1 MKRLIAPLL
10 VLLVFTVACSP
21 PSAEDLVQGVI
32 NTRNNYSADLK
43 SWLINEEGPE
53 PYLYLE
59 VMVVN
64 NNVEES
70 LRTLTVIVEQLDID
84 DKILDSRRHVL
95 DVAEMTAGIGQSV
108 GVQVRPAFSAV
119 EGIHLLVEP
128 RPEREDWPEF
138 PELDAVRPRI

>member
-1 MKRLIAPLL
+1 MKRLMTPLL
-10 VLLVFTVACSP
+10 ALLVFAVACSP

-64 NNVEES
+64 NNSEES
-70 LRTLTVIVEQLDID
+70 LRTLTVVVEQLDLD
-84 DKILDSRRHVL
+84 DEDNIVGVLDSRRVVL
-95 DVAEMTAGIGQSV
+95 DVT
-108 GVQVRPAFSAV
+108 
-119 EGIHLLVEP
+119 
-128 RPEREDWPEF
+128 
-138 PELDAVRPRI
+138 